1 MPVILPREELD
12 GVAPEPPRPI
22 VWFGVF
28 VVFMIAF
35 VVVALLTWPK
45 GEPTSS
51 AWFWIRLLGLPAL
64 GWCVVFGLRL
74 HYYDDETARREA
86 RMELRRQDRDKAIE
100 FASEPLAVLGHAFLS
115 AAGEASLSEHVL
127 NGDTLL
133 SARKPGAGKDAIRH
147 TVLDNDEGVTLLD
160 RYRRCFEKLLEQMSE
175 TLDAVP
181 HDIPLAVGLH
191 VPAGDEQSDIL
202 AAWSDCWKSK
212 RSRHAAAE
220 LIRTEQGVMMLD
232 EWLDIWGGLS
242 LEKFMLFVS
251 VQLHATP
258 PPGSGEA
265 AVALLLGWAPLAER
279 RGVTSLALLHRPIVA
294 DMAEPREGISKA
306 LLWGRAEAKRIN
318 DLWQAALEREDKT
331 TLLECASG
339 LSLGLSHTSGFPG
352 VHDIDMAIGDAG
364 VCSGWLAIA
373 LGAGQ
378 ASNAGTPQLIVW
390 REGSLR
396 IAVVQ
401 PVIQEEV
408 EATA

>member
-1 MPVILPREELD
+1 MPVILPSEALD
-12 GVAPEPPRPI
+12 GAAPEPPRPI
-22 VWFGVF
+22 VWLGVF

-35 VVVALLTWPK
+35 VVAALLTWPK
-45 GEPTSS
+45 GEPTGS

-64 GWCVVFGLRL
+64 AWCVVFGLRL

-86 RMELRRQDRDKAIE
+86 RMELRRQERNKAIE

-127 NGDTLL
+127 NGNTLL
-133 SARKPGAGKDAIRH
+133 SARKATAGNDAIRH
-147 TVLDNDEGVTLLD
+147 TVLNSDEGATLLD
-160 RYRRCFEKLLEQMSE
+160 RYRWCFEKLLEQMSE

-181 HDIPLAVGLH
+181 YDIPLAVGLH
-191 VPAGDEQSDIL
+191 VPAGEQQADIV

-212 RSRHAAAE
+212 RLRDAAAE
-220 LIRTEQGVMMLD
+220 LIQTEQGVMMVD
-232 EWLDIWGGLS
+232 EWLDIWGGPS
-242 LEKFMLFVS
+242 LEKFMLLVS
-251 VQLHATP
+251 VQLHAAP

-279 RGVTSLALLHRPIVA
+279 RGVPSLALLHRPIVA
-294 DMAEPREGISKA
+294 DVAEPREGISKA
-306 LLWGRAEAKRIN
+306 LLWGRAQAKRIN

-339 LSLGLSHTSGFPG
+339 LSLGLSQTSGLPG
-352 VHDIDMAIGDAG
+352 VHDIDTVIGDAG
-364 VCSGWLAIA
+364 VCSGWLAIG
-373 LGAGQ
+373 LGAAQ
-378 ASNAGTPQLIVW
+378 ASSAGTPQLIAW